1 VSRFGGGI
9 ASGEFAEYNHRMTH
23 LQLLEQICQKNRVKA
38 CYVFGSRGAEM
49 LRFLQDES
57 FHLPPSQ
64 SDLDIGVLTH
74 SPISI
79 ESKVEMALEFEIFF
93 NAPHVDLF
101 ILQEVDAFLAANII
115 RGERVYAED
124 DYLADEYE
132 LYVLRRAGDLA
143 DLERERM
150 ATILQEA

>member
-1 VSRFGGGI
+1 MKTR
-9 ASGEFAEYNHRMTH
+9 

-38 CYVFGSRGAEM
+38 CYVFGSRGADM
-49 LRFLQDES
+49 FRFLQDES
-57 FHLPPSQ
+57 LQFPPSQ

-74 SPISI
+74 SSISI
-79 ESKVEMALEFEIFF
+79 ESKVDMALEFEIFF
-93 NAPHVDLF
+93 SAPRVDLF
-101 ILQEVDAFLAANII
+101 ILQEVDAFLAVNII

-143 DLERERM
+143 ELERERM
-150 ATILQEA
+150 ALILQEA